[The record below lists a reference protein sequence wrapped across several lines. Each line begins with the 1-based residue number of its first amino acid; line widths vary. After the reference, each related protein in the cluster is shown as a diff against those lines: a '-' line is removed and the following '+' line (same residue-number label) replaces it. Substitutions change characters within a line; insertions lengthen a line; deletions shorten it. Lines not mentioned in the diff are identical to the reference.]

1 MAAGGDHD
9 GVIKCSWDYNSVWK
23 KRGWWGCILE
33 GGEVGEG
40 ELPQKKIELEPGRFQ
55 DIGIRS
61 EGGGGY
67 YVSLWE
73 TVQPSLL
80 TEVLTATE
88 VSVR

>member
-1 MAAGGDHD
+1 MCSIFLSHTASLRWPRGGDHD

-55 DIGIRS
+55 HIGIRS

-67 YVSLWE
+67 YVSL
-73 TVQPSLL
+73 
-80 TEVLTATE
+80 
-88 VSVR
+88 